1 MKKSLYVLFAL
12 MLVMA
17 MLLSACGQA
26 ATPAATE
33 AAAPATEAPVA
44 ATVAPTEEAAPVTIS
59 FWSRDSDQALVEGL
73 VNQWNAS
80 HKNQIEVTIIP
91 ANDFIT
97 KFGTAV
103 AGGAAPDLIAIDL
116 IYVPAFAAAEQMTD
130 ITDMAKSLPYFDKL
144 SPSHVR
150 LATYDNKVY
159 GLPFSAEGSVLVYNK
174 ELFRQAGL
182 DPEKAPSTWD
192 EIYQASKKI
201 TALGN
206 DNYGFYFSGACSGC
220 NTFTFTPLIWAS
232 GGDVLSADYS
242 QATLTDPT
250 VKAALDLYKKMWD
263 EKMIPPGAQTDN
275 GASFGSVFSTGK
287 IGMMGTGVFQ
297 ISNLKTNFPDIDFGI
312 APLPGQ
318 NGGSSSFAG
327 GDSIGIPA
335 GSKYTKEA
343 FEFLSWVY
351 SDEVQLEYFAKN
363 SNLPVRTDLST
374 NKYFDADPRLTV
386 GANAMATGK
395 TPYSLTYNDLFN
407 DGNGPWGTLI
417 QSYIFDGKGDAA
429 ITAAQDAFTNIMSQ

>member
-17 MLLSACGQA
+17 MVLSACGQA
-26 ATPAATE
+26 ATPAAPDDVT
-33 AAAPATEAPVA
+33 PATEAAVD
-44 ATVAPTEEAAPVTIS
+44 ATAAPTEEAAPVTIS

-80 HKNQIEVTIIP
+80 HNNQIEVTIIP
-91 ANDFIT
+91 ASDFIT

-130 ITDMAKSLPYFDKL
+130 ITDMANSLPYFDKL

-150 LATYDNKVY
+150 LATYDNKIY

-174 ELFRQAGL
+174 ELYRQAGL
-182 DPEKAPSTWD
+182 DPEKAPTTWD
-192 EIYQASKKI
+192 EIYQDAKKI

-220 NTFTFTPLIWAS
+220 NAFTFTPLIWAS

-242 QATLTDPT
+242 QATLTDPA
-250 VKAALDLYKKMWD
+250 VKAALDFYKKMWD
-263 EKMIPPGAQTDN
+263 EKLIPPGAQADN
-275 GASFGSVFSTGK
+275 GTSFGSVFSTGK
-287 IGMMGTGVFQ
+287 IGIMGTGVFQ

-318 NGGSSSFAG
+318 NGGASSFAG

-343 FEFLSWVY
+343 FEFLTWVY
-351 SDEVQLEYFAKN
+351 SDDVQLEYFAKN

-374 NKYFDADPRLTV
+374 NKYFEADPRLTV
-386 GANAMATGK
+386 GAEAMATGK

-407 DGNGPWGTLI
+407 DGNGPWVTLI
-417 QSYIFDGKGDAA
+417 QSYIFDGQGDAA
-429 ITAAQDAFTNIMSQ
+429 ITAAQDAFTRIMSQ